1 VGAAVN
7 LDVVHDRVVYGL
19 RRCHAVPLPLRFNGR
34 SANRIRKAL
43 DPEAGIAK
51 RVELDFQSTRKLDG
65 SILPF
70 AVPPSIWLSV
80 EETPGVLPIN
90 WRNQLW

>member
-1 VGAAVN
+1 MIALSMAFGGVTPY
-7 LDVVHDRVVYGL
+7 L
-19 RRCHAVPLPLRFNGR
+19 CR
-34 SANRIRKAL
+34 SASMSLAQSHPQAL

-70 AVPPSIWLSV
+70 AVPPSIRLSV